1 MDTLHFIAIR
11 WTLFIV
17 ETLVACAPFLLFK
30 KRRGYFYVRL
40 GIGFA
45 LLAGAVTGIA
55 FGTKAIMETSN
66 YDQTVQTFTA
76 FGGYF
81 IALTSVIG
89 FEIFIFKEKMTSMLS
104 SLVQGFATRSA
115 AFCSYVLL
123 ATLLGNQWNFLNI
136 AGMGNIVN
144 LFPYLGMYALTY
156 FLIIFSTRKVIFRS
170 NNTLTKGL
178 FLVYSIVVVA
188 LLAIISIG
196 EFYSEN
202 DKILYIFLLLSEIT
216 CYIVLFVSDYLLR
229 KNDELTTE
237 NELVSRLLEE
247 QARQFKFSKANA
259 EDLRM
264 KAHDLKHQV
273 RILREGGEEAERLLS
288 SLEED
293 IDDFEST
300 IYLDNQTLNIVLRE
314 KWGYCKKHRIRMS
327 YSGDPSAFPSMS
339 SVDLFTLTGNI
350 LDNAIEASMKLS
362 DKSRRVISASL
373 YHKNGLSTFRC
384 DNFYEGEIRVEDGKY
399 ITDKGDDLNHGIG
412 IQSIKRIVKKYG
424 GSLDIKTENNIFVIK
439 VTIPD

>member
-1 MDTLHFIAIR
+1 MNTLHFIAIR
-11 WTLFIV
+11 WMLFMI
-17 ETLVACAPFLLFK
+17 ETLVACTPFFLYK
-30 KRRGYFYVRL
+30 ARRGHFYLRL
-40 GIGFA
+40 GLG
-45 LLAGAVTGIA
+45 LASLGGVVAAIA
-55 FGTKAIMETSN
+55 FSSKAMMDAFN
-66 YDQTVQTFTA
+66 YDRASQTLIS

-81 IALTSVIG
+81 FALISVFV
-89 FEIFIFKEKMTSMLS
+89 FEICLFKEKMAVMLS
-104 SLVQGFATRSA
+104 CLAQGFATRST
-115 AFCSYVLL
+115 AFCCYVLL
-123 ATLLGNQWNFLNI
+123 GTLLGNEWNFLNI
-136 AGMGNIVN
+136 AGMANIAN
-144 LFPYLGMYALTY
+144 LFIYLGIYALVY

-188 LLAIISIG
+188 LLSIFAIG

-202 DKILYIFLLLSEIT
+202 DKALYILLLLSEIT

-229 KNDELTTE
+229 KNDELATE
-237 NELVSRLLEE
+237 NELVSKLLEE

-273 RILREGGEEAERLLS
+273 KILRQGGEEAEKLLS

-327 YSGDPSAFPSMS
+327 YSGDPSAFPSVS

-384 DNFYEGEIRVEDGKY
+384 DNFYEGEIRTENGKY

-412 IQSIKRIVKKYG
+412 IRSIQRITKKYG
-424 GSLDIKTENNIFVIK
+424 GSIDIQTKNNIFVIK